1 MAAPE
6 ISASIDVN
14 APVSKVWEHVTD
26 LSAMGKR
33 SPQCKKMILLKGRGG
48 SSGSGAGTAG
58 AGASTTSAGSGT
70 AGAGAGTAG
79 SGVAPAPGSIT
90 INLNR
95 QGFLWWPTWAVVT
108 EVQPGRVF
116 EFKIPLNGS
125 HWRFELTESADGS
138 RTTLTEKRHIP
149 GGNTSLISRALVA
162 TVLGGEKKFEA
173 GLQEGIEQTI
183 RAIAREAEGL

>member
-48 SSGSGAGTAG
+48 SSGTGTGAADAAG
-58 AGASTTSAGSGT
+58 ATSASSVG
-70 AGAGAGTAG
+70 AGAGAGAAG
-79 SGVAPAPGSIT
+79 AAPAPGSIT

-108 EVQPGRVF
+108 EVQPGQVF

-162 TVLGGEKKFEA
+162 TALGGEKKFEA

>member
-58 AGASTTSAGSGT
+58 AGA
-70 AGAGAGTAG
+70 GTAG

-90 INLNR
+90 VNLNR

-162 TVLGGEKKFEA
+162 TALGGEKKFEA

>member
-58 AGASTTSAGSGT
+58 AGA
-70 AGAGAGTAG
+70 
-79 SGVAPAPGSIT
+79 APAPGSIT

-162 TVLGGEKKFEA
+162 TALGGEKKFEA

>member
-14 APVSKVWEHVTD
+14 APVSKVWEHVAD

-48 SSGSGAGTAG
+48 RSDAGSSTADAG
-58 AGASTTSAGSGT
+58 AGT

-79 SGVAPAPGSIT
+79 SGAAPAPGSIT

-108 EVQPGRVF
+108 EVQPGQVF

-162 TVLGGEKKFEA
+162 TALGGEKKFEA

>member
-48 SSGSGAGTAG
+48 SSG
-58 AGASTTSAGSGT
+58 
-70 AGAGAGTAG
+70 AGAGAGAAG
-79 SGVAPAPGSIT
+79 AAPAPGSIT

-125 HWRFELTESADGS
+125 HWRFELTESAGGS

-149 GGNTSLISRALVA
+149 GGNTSLLSRALVA
-162 TVLGGEKKFEA
+162 TALGGEKKFEA
-173 GLQEGIEQTI
+173 NLQEGIEQTI

>member
-14 APVSKVWEHVTD
+14 APVSKVWEHVAD

-48 SSGSGAGTAG
+48 SSGAG
-58 AGASTTSAGSGT
+58 AGA
-70 AGAGAGTAG
+70 AGAGA
-79 SGVAPAPGSIT
+79 APAPGSIT

-162 TVLGGEKKFEA
+162 TALGGEKKFEA

>member
-14 APVSKVWEHVTD
+14 APVSKVWEHVAD

-48 SSGSGAGTAG
+48 SSGAG
-58 AGASTTSAGSGT
+58 AGA
-70 AGAGAGTAG
+70 AGADT
-79 SGVAPAPGSIT
+79 APAPGSIT
-90 INLNR
+90 VNLNR

-108 EVQPGRVF
+108 EVQPGQVF

-162 TVLGGEKKFEA
+162 TALGGEKKFEA

>member
-48 SSGSGAGTAG
+48 SSGS
-58 AGASTTSAGSGT
+58 
-70 AGAGAGTAG
+70 GAGTAG

>member
-14 APVSKVWEHVTD
+14 APVGKVWEHVAD

-33 SPQCKKMILLKGRGG
+33 SPQCKKMVLLKGRGG
-48 SSGSGAGTAG
+48 SSGSGGSSGAGASTAG
-58 AGASTTSAGSGT
+58 AGA
-70 AGAGAGTAG
+70 
-79 SGVAPAPGSIT
+79 APAPGSIT

-95 QGFLWWPTWAVVT
+95 QGFLWWLTWAVVT

-162 TVLGGEKKFEA
+162 TALGGEKKFEA

>member
-14 APVSKVWEHVTD
+14 APVSKVWEHVAD
-26 LSAMGKR
+26 VSAMGTR

-48 SSGSGAGTAG
+48 AG
-58 AGASTTSAGSGT
+58 A
-70 AGAGAGTAG
+70 
-79 SGVAPAPGSIT
+79 APAPGSIT

-162 TVLGGEKKFEA
+162 TALGGEKKFEA

-183 RAIAREAEGL
+183 RAIARDAEGL